1 MGNCILKDL
10 KQKSLVTSCAL
21 HTAVTGTNTEIVKCL
36 IENGFSVDSRKT
48 NGTTPIHWA
57 YQKGNLSMVAL
68 LLSYNAN
75 PHATDYDGNGIL
87 HYAAEEGN
95 LEIVK
100 LLQISIKEM
109 VMDFLHF
116 LWLVTTEIFM

>member
-1 MGNCILKDL
+1 MNWNHTIRWCVKFSDREDANLFELRNCILKDL

-21 HTAVTGTNTEIVKCL
+21 HTAVIGTNTEIVKCL

-57 YQKGNLSMVAL
+57 CQKGNLSMVAL

-75 PHATDYDGNGIL
+75 PHATDYGKN
-87 HYAAEEGN
+87 
-95 LEIVK
+95 
-100 LLQISIKEM
+100 
-109 VMDFLHF
+109 
-116 LWLVTTEIFM
+116 IFKI